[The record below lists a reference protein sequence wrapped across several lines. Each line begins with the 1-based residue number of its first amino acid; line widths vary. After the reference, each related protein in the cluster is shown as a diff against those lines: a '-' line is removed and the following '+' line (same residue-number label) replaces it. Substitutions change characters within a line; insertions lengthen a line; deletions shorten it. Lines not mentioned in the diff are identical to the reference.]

1 MSSEQV
7 WHRFEKKSKDGRV
20 WKLRIQD
27 LPPARLKDAI
37 DLLANFFARDEAV
50 HRAVGIANNPVA
62 MEGYRKYYELHMS
75 DPSYRMVICCS
86 DDTPEV
92 TKLMGLSIMS
102 LSTDVTSLI
111 KETLPQ
117 PEETEPRE
125 VPQETEKLL
134 QIAYEY
140 LGAYNPVTE
149 FNLDIYYDDK
159 GIVVDPEYRGLGI
172 AENFLRV
179 RRLMCKAHGV
189 PMTGAWMTAF
199 GTQKA
204 GDRDGWETVKEIE
217 YDYLA
222 KKYDVAFID
231 VPRTMKFMIAKVGNT
246 SSTKKLIDLY
256 ERIANN
262 PVAMERYRKYYEL
275 HMSDPSYRMVICCS
289 DDTPEVTKLMG
300 LSIMSLSTDV
310 TSLIKETLPQPEEAE
325 PREVPQ
331 ETKKLQQIVHEF
343 LGAYNPVTEFN
354 LDIYY
359 DDKGIVVDPEYRGL
373 GIAENFLK
381 VRRLMCKAH
390 GVPMTGAWM
399 TAFGTQKAGAR
410 DGWET
415 VKEIEYDYLAKKY
428 DVAFIDVP
436 RTMKFM
442 IAKVSNTSSST
453 KKLIDLYE
461 SIKNN
466 LYQIGTAAG
475 IMKKLTSEKC
485 SPNGYDYLPLLNPSH
500 RLR

>member
-37 DLLANFFARDEAV
+37 DLLANFFARDEAL
-50 HRAVGIANNPVA
+50 HRAVG
-62 MEGYRKYYELHMS
+62 
-75 DPSYRMVICCS
+75 
-86 DDTPEV
+86 
-92 TKLMGLSIMS
+92 
-102 LSTDVTSLI
+102 
-111 KETLPQ
+111 
-117 PEETEPRE
+117 
-125 VPQETEKLL
+125 
-134 QIAYEY
+134 
-140 LGAYNPVTE
+140 
-149 FNLDIYYDDK
+149 
-159 GIVVDPEYRGLGI
+159 
-172 AENFLRV
+172 
-179 RRLMCKAHGV
+179 
-189 PMTGAWMTAF
+189 
-199 GTQKA
+199 
-204 GDRDGWETVKEIE
+204 
-217 YDYLA
+217 
-222 KKYDVAFID
+222 
-231 VPRTMKFMIAKVGNT
+231 
-246 SSTKKLIDLY
+246 
-256 ERIANN
+256 IANN

-461 SIKNN
+461 S
-466 LYQIGTAAG
+466 
-475 IMKKLTSEKC
+475 KK
-485 SPNGYDYLPLLNPSH
+485 
-500 RLR
+500 